1 MLLTTKVIER
11 IVLENSPCTKRTIQ
25 TVAKKEGYSFSSDS
39 FKLLFDLTDVVPN
52 GERTGDNKK
61 YYVVEKG
68 HFSTTIQK
76 NIDVLDMHPQHL
88 KNAINKKLRPY
99 NNVDI
104 RNVLNNEDPKLLNM
118 LSAYFTYNLRQKIKE
133 LAELVK

>member
-25 TVAKKEGYSFSSDS
+25 AIAKKEGYSFSLDS
-39 FKLLFDLTDVVPN
+39 FQLLFDLTDVVPN

-61 YYVVEKG
+61 YYVLEKG
-68 HFSTTIQK
+68 HFSTTTKK
-76 NIDVLDMHPQHL
+76 NVDVLDMHPQHIR
-88 KNAINKKLRPY
+88 NAINKRLLPHK
-99 NNVDI
+99 NVDI
-104 RNVLNNEDPKLLNM
+104 RDVLNNEDPKLLNM

-133 LAELVK
+133 LAELTK